1 VITLDE
7 YFTNPTTGEVKPHT
21 PDQRAAAEDLIER
34 VIALCAHV
42 MWHWP
47 ESPHTGTC
55 ISGSKGGAGDG
66 GFRAAN
72 SKTGGPGSRHR
83 RAMAVDVYDP
93 GGSLN
98 KRIDDEMLER
108 HGLYREHPSA
118 TPTWCHLETGGPKS
132 GRRTFYP

>member
-7 YFTNPTTGEVKPHT
+7 YFTNPTTGEVKPHSEAQ
-21 PDQRAAAEDLIER
+21 DEAARDLLIR
-34 VIALCAHV
+34 VIALCTNV

-47 ESPHTGTC
+47 ESPNTGTC
-55 ISGSKGGAGDG
+55 ISGSKGGDGDG

-83 RAMAVDVYDP
+83 SARAVDVYDP

-98 KRIDDEMLER
+98 KRIDDALLEQF
-108 HGLYREHPSA
+108 GLYRESPDY

-132 GRRTFYP
+132 GRRTYTP